1 MNYTVAKVTQDCDF
15 TESAQRPIRVA
26 KRELSNVTYY
36 LRVTE
41 QDINLDVYEKLFDTQ
56 RNIKTTPVYVKE
68 LSEGGGEGDESSPRG
83 CVWFR
88 RYNVFRGLWEH
99 GGSSHRSHKRA

>member
-15 TESAQRPIRVA
+15 TESAQRPIRVP

-36 LRVTE
+36 LRATE

-56 RNIKTTPVYVKE
+56 RKIKTTPVYVKE
-68 LSEGGGEGDESSPRG
+68 VSEGGGEVMKVLPEVV
-83 CVWFR
+83 CVVQKIQRIPWPM
-88 RYNVFRGLWEH
+88 GTW
-99 GGSSHRSHKRA
+99 

>member
-1 MNYTVAKVTQDCDF
+1 LLGDGALMNYTVAKVTQDCDF

-68 LSEGGGEGDESSPRG
+68 LSEGG
-83 CVWFR
+83 R
-88 RYNVFRGLWEH
+88 R
-99 GGSSHRSHKRA
+99 